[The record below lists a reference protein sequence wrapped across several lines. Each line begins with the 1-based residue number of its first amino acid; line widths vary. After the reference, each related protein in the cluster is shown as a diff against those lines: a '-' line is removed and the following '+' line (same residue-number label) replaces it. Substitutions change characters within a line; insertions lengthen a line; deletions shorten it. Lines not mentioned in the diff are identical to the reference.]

1 MRNKRYR
8 GIRQEWICLLLF
20 CLVLCFAS
28 GCSNKIKE
36 EKRSEEDLTEITMV
50 LDGTP
55 NTAHSGLYVAMKKGY
70 FEKEGLD
77 LTVVEPPE
85 DGAVSMVAAGEAEFG
100 IGYQNELAENFS
112 SDAQLP
118 VAAVATLLQ
127 HNQIGFVSLAR
138 HDINTPANIPDHKVA
153 VSDDVIEQTIIRT
166 LIEQGGGDFSL
177 VKMEETYVDDV
188 AETLRSGAQV
198 VLGSYGWD
206 GIACERQG
214 MEIHHMAWRDLNEIF
229 DYYGPLVIANTEF
242 LTKQPD
248 MAKAFL
254 NAVRKGYQDA
264 VLNPAE
270 AADLLLEQ
278 VPDLDEGLVDSSQ
291 RYMSQ
296 QYIADS
302 MAFGVI
308 DAERWNRFYN
318 WINMMGFYQ
327 TPIPEGIGFTNEFLD
342 E

>member
-1 MRNKRYR
+1 MRRKRYHR
-8 GIRQEWICLLLF
+8 IRQSYCCLLLF
-20 CLVLCFAS
+20 CLFLCFTC
-28 GCSNKIKE
+28 GCSKVKE
-36 EKRSEEDLTEITMV
+36 EKRPDEDLTEITMV

-77 LTVVEPPE
+77 VTVVEPPE
-85 DGAVSMVAAGEAEFG
+85 DGAASMVAAGEAEFG

-127 HNQIGFVSLAR
+127 HNQIGFISLMR
-138 HDINTPANIPDHKVA
+138 HDINTPADIPDHKVA
-153 VSDDVIEQTIIRT
+153 ASDDVIEQTIIRT
-166 LIEQGGGDFSL
+166 LIEQSGGDFSQ
-177 VKMEETYVDDV
+177 VKIEETYIDNV
-188 AETLRSGAQV
+188 AETLRSGPQV

-214 MEIHHMAWRDLNEIF
+214 MEIHYMAWRDLNEVF
-229 DYYGPLVIANTEF
+229 DYYGPLVLANTEF
-242 LTKQPD
+242 LTEQPD

-254 NAVRKGYQDA
+254 NAVRQGYQDA
-264 VLNPAE
+264 IMNPAE

-278 VPDLDEGLVDSSQ
+278 VPDLDEELVDSSQ

-308 DAERWNRFYN
+308 DEERWNRFYN

>member
-1 MRNKRYR
+1 MRRKRYHR
-8 GIRQEWICLLLF
+8 IRQSYFCLLLSG
-20 CLVLCFAS
+20 LILCSAS
-28 GCSNKIKE
+28 GCGKIKE
-36 EKRSEEDLTEITMV
+36 EKRPDEDLTEITMV
-50 LDGTP
+50 LDETP

-70 FEKEGLD
+70 FEEEGLD
-77 LTVVEPPE
+77 VTVVEPPE
-85 DGAVSMVAAGEAEFG
+85 DGAASMVAVGEAEFG

-127 HNQIGFVSLAR
+127 HNQVGFITPTQY
-138 HDINTPANIPDHKVA
+138 DINTPANIPDHLVS

-166 LIEQGGGDFSL
+166 LIEQAGGNFSL
-177 VKMEETYVDDV
+177 VKIEETYIDDV
-188 AETLRSGAQV
+188 AETLQSGTQV

-214 MEIHHMAWRDLNEIF
+214 MEINYMAWRDLNEVF
-229 DYYGPLVIANTEF
+229 DYYGPLILANTEF

-254 NAVRKGYQDA
+254 NAVRQGYQDA
-264 VLNPAE
+264 VMNPAE

-308 DAERWNRFYN
+308 DEERWNRFYN
-318 WINMMGFYQ
+318 WINSMGFYQ